1 MLELVTI
8 KKDATLVCRKRFIET
23 LRRIVLEKDIT
34 PDKLRNACSVKIE
47 NFKFSGFEGNLD
59 FYTFKTQFQ
68 KLIEPRHQKPFL
80 ADVLK
85 RNHLAGP
92 ALKLVEK
99 ENDYK
104 KIWDRL
110 KESYGYTCLM
120 LHSKLGVLD
129 KIGGLSSIKGDEK
142 IVTAL
147 ASLTN
152 AMSDLSSLAE
162 KHDLEGQLYEGGALE
177 KVLHLIGR
185 ERQRRFR
192 KENLDFWAVKR
203 RNG

>member
-1 MLELVTI
+1 MWKSLSRKKTEKLENIERENQILTAESVNSEICVRLESLDAIYQQDLEALSDYQILQITQKDSHETEFKEILSKITELTGLVPKGGRKVRAMLELVTI
-8 KKDATLVCRKRFIET
+8 KKNATLVCRKRFVET

-47 NFKFSGFEGNLD
+47 NFKFSGFESGMD

-99 ENDYK
+99 ENNYK
-104 KIWDRL
+104 KI
-110 KESYGYTCLM
+110 
-120 LHSKLGVLD
+120 
-129 KIGGLSSIKGDEK
+129 
-142 IVTAL
+142 
-147 ASLTN
+147 
-152 AMSDLSSLAE
+152 
-162 KHDLEGQLYEGGALE
+162 
-177 KVLHLIGR
+177 
-185 ERQRRFR
+185 
-192 KENLDFWAVKR
+192 
-203 RNG
+203 